1 MNIAKIVETAYAY
14 AQNTPAKIDPD
25 ENSYHPFF
33 PLTIGQYPV
42 FNKFPAYIV
51 DYEIQERE
59 RIRDEEVRF
68 LEQRALAVESRN
80 QAESLRLAED
90 VWHQQQELLQLAE
103 ADRRKRILQED
114 QKLEDQRVRV
124 DALKREQHIV
134 EMQSFEK
141 SRKTFVNRQMGLRQM
156 EMDRLG
162 DEAKRKASLRVGAG
176 GGGGGGGVG
185 FGDGGEGGAVGGS
198 STFAPAAAHQP
209 VVDKF
214 LQQRDEL
221 LDETARMHAN
231 TQSSAARHAEDRAQA
246 AAAYQLQQQGGGGAP
261 RPAAA
266 AGGRAGRMFAWEAA
280 KQPPPENISRADL
293 NLLHTGEEPASG
305 VSRFEDRRLRD
316 RRQTNLVGDVL
327 KLRRRFAASTV
338 HAPPPNV

>member
-185 FGDGGEGGAVGGS
+185 FGDGGEGAVGGS
-198 STFAPAAAHQP
+198 STFAPAAAHQT

-221 LDETARMHAN
+221 LDETARMRAN